1 MPDTSI
7 VFKRIL
13 EYNAS
18 DNRISTRITLDF
30 NKAVYTSDEYPMV
43 YSFYKKLYALL
54 DEPILLKKTK
64 QTLQKP

>member
-13 EYNAS
+13 DYNAS

-30 NKAVYTSDEYPMV
+30 NKAVYTSDEYTME
-43 YSFYKKLYALL
+43 YSFYKKLYA
-54 DEPILLKKTK
+54 
-64 QTLQKP
+64 